1 MSATKLSLL
10 TRIHEF
16 ELECEYQPDTD
27 EPYEAIAAAQ
37 QAAMELT
44 KTACQFNLEE

>member
-10 TRIHEF
+10 TRIHEL

-37 QAAMELT
+37 QAARELT
-44 KTACQFNLEE
+44 KTVSQLNLED